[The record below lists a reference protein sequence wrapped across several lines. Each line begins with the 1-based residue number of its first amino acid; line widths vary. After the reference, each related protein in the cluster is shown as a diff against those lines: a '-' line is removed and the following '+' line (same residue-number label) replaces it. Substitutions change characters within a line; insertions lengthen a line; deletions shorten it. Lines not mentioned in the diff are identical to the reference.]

1 MNDDTLTLWMRLR
14 DEVTLGRDN
23 PALYDTVRDVSDD
36 IHEGNLPWDH
46 PELFVDTIW
55 SLGKIELAL
64 GAQLLFDIV
73 AIKNDSEKRGLPK
86 ELMRTVQD
94 FNDWINFHKAIDE
107 AFRVVDDALREHS
120 RT

>member
-55 SLGKIELAL
+55 SLGKTELAL
-64 GAQLLFDIV
+64 GAQLLFDGMEWDEESSITCNECSYYGIV
-73 AIKNDSEKRGLPK
+73 EQFFAYNEEDK
-86 ELMRTVQD
+86 E
-94 FNDWINFHKAIDE
+94 
-107 AFRVVDDALREHS
+107 
-120 RT
+120 